1 MTDKIKLYNRDG
13 ADLCLVN
20 YDTNLWKLQVDDH
33 HKYVLD
39 YMRIGYENDNITISF
54 VDPSGGPY
62 LCRGQRLNKKYIINL
77 IAEIDGEFIF
87 HLVEEKL

>member
-1 MTDKIKLYNRDG
+1 MKEIKLFNRDG
-13 ADLCLVN
+13 ADLRLVN
-20 YDTNLWKLQVDDH
+20 HDINLWKLQVDDH

-77 IAEIDGEFIF
+77 IAEVDGEFIF
-87 HLVEEKL
+87 HLVEENL